1 MRASLGLAPL
11 EITKD
16 GEDGGEGKKEDFVHK
31 PAVNIS
37 KKKEE
42 EKIREKI
49 RLMQEKRKLNKKFN
63 KVGIVLKNFCQ
74 KLIVELLLN

>member
-11 EITKD
+11 EISKD
-16 GEDGGEGKKEDFVHK
+16 GEEGSDKKEDFVHQ

-63 KVGIVLKNFCQ
+63 KVGI
-74 KLIVELLLN
+74 II